1 MGLMD
6 LFKKKEFNDDQIVSI
21 VDGDMISPSE
31 INDPMFSQEMMGKT
45 IGFKLDGDTIVAPI
59 NGTLSVMYPTG
70 HAFGIEQEN
79 GLSVLVHIGI
89 DTVELN
95 GKYFK
100 TFHKQGD
107 SVKAGDVVVKINK
120 AEIEK
125 AGYDTTTML
134 IITKQVGNQE
144 FISNRHINK
153 GELITK

>member
-31 INDPMFSQEMMGKT
+31 INDQMFSQEMMGKT

-89 DTVELN
+89 DTLLVLN
-95 GKYFK
+95 
-100 TFHKQGD
+100 
-107 SVKAGDVVVKINK
+107 
-120 AEIEK
+120 
-125 AGYDTTTML
+125 
-134 IITKQVGNQE
+134 
-144 FISNRHINK
+144 
-153 GELITK
+153 